1 LPVFLSGHAD
11 EHEQEGSLLLLN
23 ASILVMTATLVGIA
37 ITLSWGSPVRVFADV
52 TASRT
57 DFSARWP
64 GTDQSTPKIQ
74 STAAQGSAPTAGGA
88 PTRDEI
94 AAASEPASQS
104 QTKISEP
111 PAEALLKQF
120 QAWAAEKDAQAQAG
134 PVQPVQDA
142 PAKVVQDAPS
152 PVAENAPASTR
163 RMQQPREANSAQN
176 ARAEIRRVQ
185 KPRATVQR

>member
-1 LPVFLSGHAD
+1 MPVFLSGHAD

-52 TASRT
+52 MASRT

-64 GTDQSTPKIQ
+64 GTDRSTPKIQ
-74 STAAQGSAPTAGGA
+74 STAAQGSAPTAGEA

-111 PAEALLKQF
+111 SAEALLKQF
-120 QAWAAEKDAQAQAG
+120 QAWAAEKNAQAQAG
-134 PVQPVQDA
+134 PVQDA
-142 PAKVVQDAPS
+142 RAKVVQDAPS
-152 PVAENAPASTR
+152 PVAENAPAPAR
-163 RMQQPREANSAQN
+163 PMQQPQEARSAQN
-176 ARAEIRRVQ
+176 ARAEIRRVR